1 MYRRKKTAQGLC
13 IFAADNQQANQHNPS
28 MKNNNIFVR
37 MSVICTI
44 IMTVA
49 LLGAGIVEEMT
60 VRFAI
65 SGGAAVLVWGT
76 YLTLSMKQK
85 HDFSERAMAVP
96 ACKQQE
102 VRVFPLK

>member
-1 MYRRKKTAQGLC
+1 
-13 IFAADNQQANQHNPS
+13 